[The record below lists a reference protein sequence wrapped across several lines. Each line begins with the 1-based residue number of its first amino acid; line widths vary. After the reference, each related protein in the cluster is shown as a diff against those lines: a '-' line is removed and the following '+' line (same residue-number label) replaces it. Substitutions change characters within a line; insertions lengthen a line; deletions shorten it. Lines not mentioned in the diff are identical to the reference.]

1 MEKNKEKEKDNYV
14 DLKVDGKD
22 KKGTI
27 FEPYIGM
34 SFSKELECQKFIH
47 GIKYSLHDEIM
58 TIYKIAYNQK
68 DISQT
73 EIIKLQDILMKY
85 NKETN
90 NLLSNYK
97 DLGQVSSHTE
107 SMSDKIDILSSGNTK
122 IDENIDNIKLKNI
135 NINNID
141 NENINK
147 INNDNNL
154 NSSSLNNI
162 KEDNKKEIINIGQ
175 KKKQKKKKYASEA
188 EQKIYKDIKINKDI
202 SGDFDIIIPN
212 VEKEKFKKML
222 QDNFYYENKLY
233 SCIIFDEKKLADLP
247 ELFHLFIEVG
257 LNIYDKEIKYK
268 AKQINKYISVLN
280 LKNVI
285 SDEKI
290 KKIYEEDII
299 KRLKLNSNSKDEKK
313 ANNIVYMLISNS
325 EYGTFT
331 SRFLDKKNYKL
342 DYESDEF
349 KKLLPKDSKEF
360 LFCGYVDFDKGINSD
375 RALLMKIE
383 NQQNEMKEQ
392 KENLEKKMKDQ
403 KENLEKKMK
412 EQKENFEEKIE
423 NQQDE
428 IYRLNERLADQ
439 QKEIRYLLIL
449 ILLVSI
455 LLKI

>member
-68 DISQT
+68 DISKT

-107 SMSDKIDILSSGNTK
+107 SMSDKTDILSSGNTK

-299 KRLKLNSNSKDEKK
+299 KRLKLNSNSKDDKK

-375 RALLMKIE
+375 RALMMKIE
-383 NQQNEMKEQ
+383 YQQNEMKEQ
-392 KENLEKKMKDQ
+392 KK
-403 KENLEKKMK
+403 
-412 EQKENFEEKIE
+412 NFEEKIE

-428 IYRLNERLADQ
+428 IYGLNERLADQ

>member
-1 MEKNKEKEKDNYV
+1 
-14 DLKVDGKD
+14 
-22 KKGTI
+22 
-27 FEPYIGM
+27 
-34 SFSKELECQKFIH
+34 
-47 GIKYSLHDEIM
+47 
-58 TIYKIAYNQK
+58 
-68 DISQT
+68 
-73 EIIKLQDILMKY
+73 
-85 NKETN
+85 
-90 NLLSNYK
+90 
-97 DLGQVSSHTE
+97 
-107 SMSDKIDILSSGNTK
+107 MSDKIDILSSGNTK

-299 KRLKLNSNSKDEKK
+299 KRLKLNSNSKDDKK

-375 RALLMKIE
+375 RALMMKIE

-392 KENLEKKMKDQ
+392 KKNFEE
-403 KENLEKKMK
+403 KMK
-412 EQKENFEEKIE
+412 EQKKNFE
-423 NQQDE
+423 DE
-428 IYRLNERLADQ
+428 INRLNERLDDQ

>member
-14 DLKVDGKD
+14 DLKADGKD
-22 KKGTI
+22 EKGTI
-27 FEPYIGM
+27 FELYIGM

-107 SMSDKIDILSSGNTK
+107 SMSDKTDILSSGNTK

-299 KRLKLNSNSKDEKK
+299 KRLKLNSNSKDDKK

-360 LFCGYVDFDKGINSD
+360 LFCGYVDFDRGINSD
-375 RALLMKIE
+375 RALMMKIE
-383 NQQNEMKEQ
+383 YQQNEMKEQ
-392 KENLEKKMKDQ
+392 KK
-403 KENLEKKMK
+403 
-412 EQKENFEEKIE
+412 NFE
-423 NQQDE
+423 DE

>member
-14 DLKVDGKD
+14 DLKADGKD
-22 KKGTI
+22 EKGTI
-27 FEPYIGM
+27 FELYIGM

-90 NLLSNYK
+90 YLLSNYK

-107 SMSDKIDILSSGNTK
+107 SMSDKTDILSSGNTK

-202 SGDFDIIIPN
+202 SGDFDVIIPN

-299 KRLKLNSNSKDEKK
+299 KRLKLNSNSKDDKK

-375 RALLMKIE
+375 RALMMKIE
-383 NQQNEMKEQ
+383 YQQNE
-392 KENLEKKMKDQ
+392 
-403 KENLEKKMK
+403 MK

>member
-22 KKGTI
+22 KKETI

-107 SMSDKIDILSSGNTK
+107 SMSDKTDILSSGNAK
-122 IDENIDNIKLKNI
+122 MDESIDNINLKYI

-147 INNDNNL
+147 INNNNNL

-202 SGDFDIIIPN
+202 SGDFDVIIPN

-299 KRLKLNSNSKDEKK
+299 KRLKLNSNSKDDKK

-360 LFCGYVDFDKGINSD
+360 LFCGYVDFDRGINSD

-392 KENLEKKMKDQ
+392 KKDF
-403 KENLEKKMK
+403 EKKMK

>member
-14 DLKVDGKD
+14 DLKADGKD
-22 KKGTI
+22 EKGTI
-27 FEPYIGM
+27 FELYIGM

-68 DISQT
+68 DISET
-73 EIIKLQDILMKY
+73 EMIKLQDILMKY

-299 KRLKLNSNSKDEKK
+299 KRLKLNSNSKDDKK

-383 NQQNEMKEQ
+383 YQQNEMKEQ
-392 KENLEKKMKDQ
+392 KK
-403 KENLEKKMK
+403 
-412 EQKENFEEKIE
+412 NFE
-423 NQQDE
+423 DE

>member
-14 DLKVDGKD
+14 DLKADGKD
-22 KKGTI
+22 EKGTI
-27 FEPYIGM
+27 FELYIGM

-107 SMSDKIDILSSGNTK
+107 SMSDKTGILSSGNTK

-299 KRLKLNSNSKDEKK
+299 KRLKLNSNSKDDKK

-375 RALLMKIE
+375 RALMMKIE
-383 NQQNEMKEQ
+383 YQQNEMKEQ
-392 KENLEKKMKDQ
+392 KK
-403 KENLEKKMK
+403 
-412 EQKENFEEKIE
+412 NFE
-423 NQQDE
+423 DE
-428 IYRLNERLADQ
+428 IYRLNKRLADQ

>member
-14 DLKVDGKD
+14 DLKADGKD
-22 KKGTI
+22 EKGTI
-27 FEPYIGM
+27 FELYIGM

-68 DISQT
+68 DISKT

-299 KRLKLNSNSKDEKK
+299 KRLKLNSNSKDDKK

-375 RALLMKIE
+375 RALMMKIE
-383 NQQNEMKEQ
+383 YQQNEMKEQ
-392 KENLEKKMKDQ
+392 KKD
-403 KENLEKKMK
+403 
-412 EQKENFEEKIE
+412 FE
-423 NQQDE
+423 DE
-428 IYRLNERLADQ
+428 IYGLNERLADQ

>member
-14 DLKVDGKD
+14 DLKADGKD

-68 DISQT
+68 DISQN
-73 EIIKLQDILMKY
+73 EIIKLQGILMKY

-107 SMSDKIDILSSGNTK
+107 SMSDKTDILSSGNTK

-375 RALLMKIE
+375 RALMMKIE
-383 NQQNEMKEQ
+383 YQQNEMKEQ
-392 KENLEKKMKDQ
+392 KK
-403 KENLEKKMK
+403 
-412 EQKENFEEKIE
+412 NFE
-423 NQQDE
+423 DE